1 MIDEIEIPE
10 VPISEKLIKGN
21 RARARKLVK
30 KAQAAKKKKKATK
43 RKTAPKRKVKKT
55 TERLQD

>member
-21 RARARKLVK
+21 RARARKLAK
-30 KAQAAKKKKKATK
+30 KAQAAKKKKKSTK
-43 RKTAPKRKVKKT
+43 GRQ
-55 TERLQD
+55 LQREK